1 MAHENTKRSSAA
13 IEITISRLVR
23 DRLSQQRVREQNT
36 VPLLGKLPSGAGAG
50 YSSTDDGN
58 GGDQFRA
65 CSGMTAA

>member
-13 IEITISRLVR
+13 IEITISWPIR
-23 DRLSQQRVREQNT
+23 DRRSQCWVRQQNT

-50 YSSTDDGN
+50 DPGTNDGD
-58 GGDQFRA
+58 GCDQLRA

>member
-50 YSSTDDGN
+50 DPGTNDGD
-58 GGDQFRA
+58 GCDQLRA